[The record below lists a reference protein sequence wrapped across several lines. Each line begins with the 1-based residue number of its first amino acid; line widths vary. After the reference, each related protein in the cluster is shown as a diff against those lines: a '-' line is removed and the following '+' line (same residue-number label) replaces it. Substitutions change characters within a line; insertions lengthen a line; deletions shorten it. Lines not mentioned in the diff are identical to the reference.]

1 MSVHKYIL
9 NLHFYEVGEFNEK
22 QFRVVDDPSIL
33 KQYKHLIHKLDVYKV
48 DPVKTIKKIIK
59 TVKNVIRVS
68 DGENAVPYEKA
79 VGRGLS
85 IIHNA
90 YFFKEDMTTAFLI
103 DEWSGY
109 GNDSPTEIY
118 LTVRGDY
125 AVKKLLNKKKP
136 VLYLNWVNQLQYNIE
151 YETELTG
158 YSKEIEYLTT
168 KSKLIKRL
176 KEIGLS
182 TQDIKALDIELF
194 TNENMLCGI
203 YISNEAEKC
212 ECGVDVVNE
221 TKTNS

>member
-1 MSVHKYIL
+1 MSLNKYIL

-22 QFRVVDDPSIL
+22 KFVVVDDPSIL
-33 KQYKHLIHKLDVYKV
+33 KQYKNLIHKLDVYKV
-48 DPVKTIKKIIK
+48 DPVKTIKKLIK

-68 DGENAVPYEKA
+68 DGEKAVPYEKA

-90 YFFKEDMTTAFLI
+90 YFFKEDLTTATVI

-109 GNDSPTEIY
+109 ENDSPTEMY

-125 AVKKLLNKKKP
+125 VVKKLLNKKKP

-151 YETELTG
+151 TETELTG
-158 YSKEIEYLTT
+158 YSKEIEYITT

-182 TQDIKALDIELF
+182 TQDIKALDTELF

-203 YISNEAEKC
+203 YISNEEEKC
-212 ECGVDVVNE
+212 TVGGDVINE
-221 TKTNS
+221 TQTNP

>member
-1 MSVHKYIL
+1 MSVYKYIL

-22 QFRVVDDPSIL
+22 KFAVVDDPDIL
-33 KQYKHLIHKLDVYKV
+33 KKYKNLIHKLDVYKV

-68 DGENAVPYEKA
+68 DGEKALPYEKA

-90 YFFKEDMTTAFLI
+90 YFFKEDLTTATVI

-109 GNDSPTEIY
+109 ENDSPTEMY
-118 LTVRGDY
+118 LTVRGDHV
-125 AVKKLLNKKKP
+125 VKKLLNKKKP

-151 YETELTG
+151 TDTELTG
-158 YSKEIEYLTT
+158 YSKEIEYITT
-168 KSKLIKRL
+168 RSKLIKRL

-182 TQDIKALDIELF
+182 VQDIKALDTELF

-203 YISNEAEKC
+203 YISNEEEKC
-212 ECGVDVVNE
+212 TCGGNVVNE
-221 TKTNS
+221 IKTN

>member
-22 QFRVVDDPSIL
+22 KFRVVDDPSIL

-182 TQDIKALDIELF
+182 TQDIKALDTELF
-194 TNENMLCGI
+194 TNENILCGI

-212 ECGVDVVNE
+212 ECGVDVINE
-221 TKTNS
+221 TKTN

>member
-33 KQYKHLIHKLDVYKV
+33 KQYKNLIHKLDVYKV

-79 VGRGLS
+79 VGRGVS
-85 IIHNA
+85 RIHNA

-103 DEWSGY
+103 NEWSGY
-109 GNDSPTEIY
+109 GNDSPSEIY

-182 TQDIKALDIELF
+182 TQDIKALDTELF
-194 TNENMLCGI
+194 TNENILCGI